1 MTRVLIAGVGNIFFG
16 DDGFGVEVARRLVD
30 DPPPGARVGDFGI
43 RSIHLVYELLEPVD
57 VCIIADCMPRGAAP
71 GTLYVLE
78 PDPGR
83 AEESVANAHGMD
95 LSVVFAAVQDLA
107 GRMPLTRVVGCE
119 PATTEP
125 GIGLSSSVTEAVP
138 AAIAL
143 IRDLAAT
150 LSQERNR

>member
-1 MTRVLIAGVGNIFFG
+1 MTRVLIAGVGNMFFG
-16 DDGFGVEVARRLVD
+16 DDGFGVEVARRLVE
-30 DPPPGARVGDFGI
+30 DPPPGARVADFGI

-57 VCIIADCMPRGAAP
+57 VCIIVDCMPRGAAP

-78 PDPGR
+78 PDPVR
-83 AEESVANAHGMD
+83 DEASVANAHGMD

-125 GIGLSSSVTEAVP
+125 GIGLSSSVTQAVP

-143 IRDLAAT
+143 VRDLAAT